1 MKRNDMK
8 CKEMNR
14 NANLGAQNGLQPCQT
29 CTIWTCN
36 AKTEARQSQNR
47 HFHSY
52 KHGQTASIG
61 MAKMACKNR
70 GQKRGNEASDI
81 SKTQTEKFPSTTL
94 KRDQKYEYLQY
105 MTSLKSIYKY
115 AKNGMQSKA
124 QKVL

>member
-1 MKRNDMK
+1 M
-8 CKEMNR
+8 
-14 NANLGAQNGLQPCQT
+14 
-29 CTIWTCN
+29 
-36 AKTEARQSQNR
+36 

-61 MAKMACKNR
+61 KGKIACKNR

-105 MTSLKSIYKY
+105 MENLKSVYKHDR
-115 AKNGMQSKA
+115 NVMQNEV
-124 QKVL
+124 QKWL